1 MTGNY
6 VFLHCSIFKKI
17 MININE
23 KTTNDLQF
31 PTLLETLS
39 SICNTDIGKQKALEI
54 KPFKE
59 KEELMEALF
68 QTSEYVSS
76 FQNNNAIPNHGF
88 EVINHEIK
96 FLAIEDSFLEVGSF
110 RKIANISITVNTL
123 LLFLK
128 KFEEYYHN
136 LNKRAI
142 KVEYTKEIIALIE
155 DVVDKYGEIKDNASV
170 DLLNIRRNMNTVR
183 GKVNQSFGIALT
195 QYNSLG
201 YLDDIKESFV
211 QNRRVLAVLSMYRRK
226 VKGSILG
233 SSKTGSIAYI
243 EPETTLNY
251 SRELSN
257 LEYEEKE
264 EITKIL
270 KYLTD
275 RIRPYLPLIIEY
287 QEFLSDIDVT
297 AAKAKYAVKI
307 NAILPTITEERRL
320 YFKDAF
326 HPILFLNNKE
336 NKQVTYPQTIELES
350 NNRIIVISGPNA
362 GGKTI
367 SLKTVGL
374 LQLMLQS
381 GMLIPVHERSETFL
395 FDRILTDIGDNQSIE
410 NHLSTYSYRLKNMN
424 YFLKKC
430 NSKTL
435 FLIDEFGTGSDPE
448 LGGALAEIFLEEFYN
463 REAFGIITTHYSNLK
478 ILANELPFAMNANML
493 FDEKS
498 LEPMY
503 KLVLGQA
510 GSSFTF
516 EVAQKNGI
524 PFGLI
529 NRAKKKI
536 EGGKV
541 RFDKTIA
548 TLQKERS
555 KMEKTSQ
562 TLKEEELKAREEGK
576 KMENINIK
584 IKQKL
589 ESYQELYDSNQK
601 LIYIGQK
608 IDDLATKYFNRK
620 NKKELVAE
628 FLKIIEIENSKR
640 IKIST
645 KEVKAINEKKKEVIQ
660 EVSEKVEIIR
670 AEKKEKKLK
679 ANLVVE
685 KPKPVLKV
693 GDRVRMFDGK
703 SVGTI
708 DKIEKNK
715 ALVNYGVFTSTVNLE
730 ALELV
735 ESKKK

>member
-1 MTGNY
+1 MI
-6 VFLHCSIFKKI
+6 SIT
-17 MININE
+17 E
-23 KTTNDLQF
+23 KTLQDLQF
-31 PTLLETLS
+31 PTVLETIS
-39 SICNTDIGKQKALEI
+39 AICNTDIGKQKALEI
-54 KPFKE
+54 SPFKD
-59 KEELMEALF
+59 KETLIKVLH
-68 QTSEYVSS
+68 QTTEYLSS

-88 EVINHEIK
+88 DAISYEIK
-96 FLAIEDSFLEVGSF
+96 FLSIEDSFLEVGSF
-110 RKIANISITVNTL
+110 RKIATISETTNFL
-123 LLFLK
+123 LNYFK
-128 KFEEYYHN
+128 KFNDYYPN
-136 LNKRAI
+136 LNSKASDI
-142 KVEYTKEIIALIE
+142 ELTKDIINLV
-155 DVVDKYGEIKDNASV
+155 DVVVDKYGEIKDNASP
-170 DLLNIRRNMNTVR
+170 DLLHIRREMNTVR
-183 GKVNQSFGIALT
+183 GKVNQSFGVALT

-211 QNRRVLAVLSMYRRK
+211 QNRRVLAVMAMYRRK

-243 EPETTLNY
+243 EPETTLKY

-264 EITKIL
+264 EITRIL
-270 KYLTD
+270 KQLSNQ
-275 RIRPYLPLIIEY
+275 IRPFLPLLIQY
-287 QEFLSDIDVT
+287 QDFLSDIDVI
-297 AAKAKYAVKI
+297 AAKAKYATKI
-307 NAILPTITEERRL
+307 NAILPTITEDRRL
-320 YFKDAF
+320 FFRDAF
-326 HPILFLNNKE
+326 HPILYLNNKQKDE
-336 NKQVTYPQTIELES
+336 ITHPQTIELNQE
-350 NNRIIVISGPNA
+350 NRIIVISGPNA

-381 GMLIPVHERSETFL
+381 GILIPVHERSETFL

-430 NSKTL
+430 NKKTM

-448 LGGALAEIFLEEFYN
+448 LGGALAEIFLEEFYH

-478 ILANELPFAMNANML
+478 ILANELPFATNANML

-503 KLVLGQA
+503 KLALGQA

-524 PFGLI
+524 PYSLI

-536 EGGKV
+536 EVGKV

-555 KMEKTSQ
+555 KMEKTSIN
-562 TLKEEELKAREEGK
+562 LKEEETKAREESK
-576 KMENINIK
+576 KMETINLK

-601 LIYIGQK
+601 TIYLGQK
-608 IDDLATKYFNRK
+608 IETLADQYFNSK
-620 NKKELVAE
+620 NKKVVIAE
-628 FLKIIEIENSKR
+628 FLKIIEIEVSKR
-640 IKIST
+640 KKATPKETKAIIAKKNEVI
-645 KEVKAINEKKKEVIQ
+645 KEVET
-660 EVSEKVEIIR
+660 KVEAIR
-670 AEKKEKKLK
+670 VEKKEKKIK
-679 ANLVVE
+679 PIIE
-685 KPKPVLKV
+685 KPKPILKV

-703 SVGTI
+703 AVGSI
-708 DKIEKNK
+708 DSIEKNK
-715 ALVNYGVFTSTVNLE
+715 ATVNYGMFTSKVSIDL
-730 ALELV
+730 LELV
-735 ESKKK
+735 EAVKK

>member
-1 MTGNY
+1 MI
-6 VFLHCSIFKKI
+6 SIT
-17 MININE
+17 E
-23 KTTNDLQF
+23 KTLQDLQF
-31 PTLLETLS
+31 PTVLETLS
-39 SICNTDIGKQKALEI
+39 AICNTDIGKQKALEI
-54 KPFKE
+54 VPFKD
-59 KEELMEALF
+59 KESLMTALM
-68 QTSEYVSS
+68 QTSEYLSS

-88 EVINHEIK
+88 DTISYEIK
-96 FLAIEDSFLEVGSF
+96 FLGIEDSFLEVGSF
-110 RKIANISITVNTL
+110 RKIASISETTNTL
-123 LLFLK
+123 LQFFR
-128 KFEEYYHN
+128 KFEEYYPH
-136 LNKRAI
+136 LNTKASQ
-142 KVEYTKEIIALIE
+142 VELTKEIIKLIDE
-155 DVVDKYGEIKDNASV
+155 VVDKYGEIKDNASP
-170 DLLNIRRNMNTVR
+170 DLLNIRRDMNVVR
-183 GKVNQSFGIALT
+183 GKINQSFGMALT

-211 QNRRVLAVLSMYRRK
+211 QNRRVLAVLAMYRKK

-243 EPETTLNY
+243 EPETTLKY

-264 EITKIL
+264 EITRIL
-270 KYLTD
+270 KQLTNS
-275 RIRPYLPLIIEY
+275 IRYFLPLIIQY
-287 QEFLSDIDVT
+287 QDFLSDIDVI
-297 AAKAKYAVKI
+297 AAKAKYASRI
-307 NAILPTITEERRL
+307 NGNLPTITDTRRL
-320 YFKDAF
+320 YFRDAF
-326 HPILFLNNKE
+326 HPILYLT
-336 NKQVTYPQTIELES
+336 NKQKNEVTHPQTIELHQDS
-350 NNRIIVISGPNA
+350 RIIVISGPNA

-430 NSKTL
+430 NNKTL

-448 LGGALAEIFLEEFYN
+448 LGGALAEIFLEEFYH
-463 REAFGIITTHYSNLK
+463 REAFGIITTHYANLK
-478 ILANELPFAMNANML
+478 ILANELPFATNANML
-493 FDEKS
+493 FDEKT

-536 EGGKV
+536 EVGKV

-562 TLKEEELKAREEGK
+562 TLKEEESKAREESK
-576 KMENINIK
+576 KMESINAK

-601 LIYIGQK
+601 AIYLGQK
-608 IDDLATKYFNRK
+608 IDDLASKYFNTK
-620 NKKELVAE
+620 NKKELIGE
-628 FLKIIEIENSKR
+628 FLKLIEIENSKR
-640 IKIST
+640 IKTSS
-645 KEVKAINEKKKEVIQ
+645 KEEKAIIQKKKKVIEEVTVQ
-660 EVSEKVEIIR
+660 VEEIR
-670 AEKKEKKLK
+670 VAKKEKKLK
-679 ANLVVE
+679 ANLIVE
-685 KPKPVLKV
+685 KPKPILKI
-693 GDRVRMFDGK
+693 GDRVRMYDGK
-703 SVGTI
+703 AIGSI

-715 ALVNYGVFTSTVNLE
+715 AIVNYGVFTSTVSLE
-730 ALELV
+730 ALEFV
-735 ESKKK
+735 ESKK

>member
-1 MTGNY
+1 M
-6 VFLHCSIFKKI
+6 IFI
-17 MININE
+17 TE
-23 KTTNDLQF
+23 KTLQDLQF
-31 PTLLETLS
+31 PTVLETLS
-39 SICNTDIGKQKALEI
+39 AICNTDIGKQKALEI
-54 KPFKE
+54 TPFKD
-59 KEELMEALF
+59 KESLMEALL

-88 EVINHEIK
+88 DAITHEIK
-96 FLAIEDSFLEVGSF
+96 FLGIEDSFLEVGSF
-110 RKIANISITVNTL
+110 RKIANLSSTVNFL
-123 LLFLK
+123 LNFLR
-128 KFEEYYHN
+128 KFHDYYPN
-136 LNKRAI
+136 LNNRGAR
-142 KVEYTKEIIALIE
+142 VELTKDIITMVDE
-155 DVVDKYGEIKDNASV
+155 VVDKYGEIKDNASP
-170 DLLNIRRNMNTVR
+170 DLLNIRRDMNAVR
-183 GKVNQSFGIALT
+183 GKVNQSFGVALT

-201 YLDDIKESFV
+201 YLDDIRESFV

-243 EPETTLNY
+243 EPETTLKY

-264 EITKIL
+264 EITRIL
-270 KYLTD
+270 KQLSNK
-275 RIRPYLPLIIEY
+275 IRPFLDLLIEY
-287 QEFLSDIDVT
+287 QNFLSDVDVI
-297 AAKAKYAVKI
+297 AAKAKYANKI

-320 YFKDAF
+320 FFRDAF
-326 HPILFLNNKE
+326 HPILYLSNAEKNE
-336 NKQVTYPQTIELES
+336 VTYPQTIELEQE
-350 NNRIIVISGPNA
+350 NRIIVISGPNA

-430 NSKTL
+430 NKKTM

-448 LGGALAEIFLEEFYN
+448 LGGALAEIFLEEFYH

-478 ILANELPFAMNANML
+478 ILANELPCATNANML

-524 PFGLI
+524 PYSLI

-536 EGGKV
+536 EVGKV

-555 KMEKTSQ
+555 KLEKTSS
-562 TLKEEELKAREEGK
+562 TLKEEENKAREESK
-576 KMENINIK
+576 KMESINLK

-601 LIYIGQK
+601 TIYIGQK
-608 IDDLATKYFNRK
+608 IEDIAEKYFNNK
-620 NKKELVAE
+620 NKKDLIGE
-628 FLKIIEIENSKR
+628 FLKIVEIENSKR
-640 IKIST
+640 RKAT
-645 KEVKAINEKKKEVIQ
+645 AKESKVIAEKKKEVIN
-660 EVSEKVEIIR
+660 EVAVQVEEIR
-670 AEKKEKKLK
+670 AEKKAKKVK
-679 ANLVVE
+679 EVIE
-685 KPKPVLKV
+685 KPKPVLKL

-703 SVGTI
+703 AVGSI
-708 DKIEKNK
+708 DSIEKNK
-715 ALVNYGVFTSTVNLE
+715 ATVNYGLFTSKVSLDL
-730 ALELV
+730 LELV
-735 ESKKK
+735 EAVKK

>member
-1 MTGNY
+1 M
-6 VFLHCSIFKKI
+6 LIFKKI

-23 KTTNDLQF
+23 KTINDLQF

-39 SICNTDIGKQKALEI
+39 SICNTDIGKQKALKI

-59 KEELMEALF
+59 KEELMDALL

-128 KFEEYYHN
+128 KFEEYYPN

-275 RIRPYLPLIIEY
+275 RIRPYLSLIIEY

-320 YFKDAF
+320 FFKDAF
-326 HPILFLNNKE
+326 HPILYLNNKE
-336 NKQVTYPQTIELES
+336 NKLVTYPQTIELES

-562 TLKEEELKAREEGK
+562 TLKEEEMKAREEGK

-589 ESYQELYDSNQK
+589 ESYQELFDSNQK

-608 IDDLATKYFNRK
+608 IDDLASKYFNRK

-645 KEVKAINEKKKEVIQ
+645 KEVKAISDKKKEVIQ

-685 KPKPVLKV
+685 KPKPALKI

-703 SVGTI
+703 SIGTI

-730 ALELV
+730 ALEFV

>member
-1 MTGNY
+1 MI
-6 VFLHCSIFKKI
+6 SIT
-17 MININE
+17 E
-23 KTTNDLQF
+23 KTLQDLQF
-31 PTLLETLS
+31 PTVLETLS
-39 SICNTDIGKQKALEI
+39 AICNTDIGKQKALEI
-54 KPFKE
+54 TPFKD
-59 KEELMEALF
+59 KESLMEALL

-88 EVINHEIK
+88 DAITHEIK
-96 FLAIEDSFLEVGSF
+96 FLGIEDSFLEVGSF
-110 RKIANISITVNTL
+110 RKIANLSSTVNFL
-123 LLFLK
+123 LNFLR
-128 KFEEYYHN
+128 KFHDYYPN
-136 LNKRAI
+136 LNNRGAR
-142 KVEYTKEIIALIE
+142 VELTKDIIIMVDE
-155 DVVDKYGEIKDNASV
+155 VVDKYGEIKDNASP
-170 DLLNIRRNMNTVR
+170 DLLNIRREMNAVR
-183 GKVNQSFGIALT
+183 GKVNQSFGVALT

-201 YLDDIKESFV
+201 YLDDIRESFV
-211 QNRRVLAVLSMYRRK
+211 QNRRVLAVLAMYRRK

-243 EPETTLNY
+243 EPETTLKY

-264 EITKIL
+264 EITRIL
-270 KYLTD
+270 KQLSNK
-275 RIRPYLPLIIEY
+275 IRPFLDLLIEY
-287 QEFLSDIDVT
+287 QNFLSDVDVI
-297 AAKAKYAVKI
+297 AAKAKYANKI

-320 YFKDAF
+320 YFRDAF
-326 HPILFLNNKE
+326 HPILYLSNAEKNE
-336 NKQVTYPQTIELES
+336 VTYPQTIELEQE
-350 NNRIIVISGPNA
+350 NRIIVISGPNA

-430 NSKTL
+430 NKKTM

-448 LGGALAEIFLEEFYN
+448 LGGALAEIFLEEFYH

-478 ILANELPFAMNANML
+478 ILANELPCATNANML

-524 PFGLI
+524 PYSLI

-536 EGGKV
+536 EVGKV

-555 KMEKTSQ
+555 KLEKTSS
-562 TLKEEELKAREEGK
+562 TLKEEENKAREESK
-576 KMENINIK
+576 KMESINLK

-601 LIYIGQK
+601 TIYIGQK
-608 IDDLATKYFNRK
+608 IEDIAEKYFNNK
-620 NKKELVAE
+620 NKKDLIGE
-628 FLKIIEIENSKR
+628 FLKIVEIENSKR
-640 IKIST
+640 RKATAKET
-645 KEVKAINEKKKEVIQ
+645 KVIAEKKKEVIN
-660 EVSEKVEIIR
+660 EVAVQVEEIR
-670 AEKKEKKLK
+670 AEKKAKKVK
-679 ANLVVE
+679 EVIE
-685 KPKPVLKV
+685 KPKPVLKL

-703 SVGTI
+703 AVGSI
-708 DKIEKNK
+708 DSIEKNK
-715 ALVNYGVFTSTVNLE
+715 ATVNYGLFTSKVSLDL
-730 ALELV
+730 LELV
-735 ESKKK
+735 EAVKK

>member
-1 MTGNY
+1 MI
-6 VFLHCSIFKKI
+6 SIT
-17 MININE
+17 E
-23 KTTNDLQF
+23 KTLQDLQF
-31 PTLLETLS
+31 PTVLETLS
-39 SICNTDIGKQKALEI
+39 TICNTDIGKQKALEI
-54 KPFKE
+54 VPLKDKDT
-59 KEELMEALF
+59 LMEALL

-88 EVINHEIK
+88 EAITHEIK
-96 FLAIEDSFLEVGSF
+96 FLSIEDSFLEVGSF
-110 RKIANISITVNTL
+110 RKIANLSTTVNFML
-123 LLFLK
+123 NFLR
-128 KFEEYYHN
+128 KFHDYYPN
-136 LNKRAI
+136 LNTRAA
-142 KVEYTKEIIALIE
+142 KVAFTKDIITMV
-155 DVVDKYGEIKDNASV
+155 DQVVDKYGEIKDSASP
-170 DLLNIRRNMNTVR
+170 DLLNIRRDMNVVR
-183 GKVNQSFGIALT
+183 GKVNQSFGMAMS

-264 EITKIL
+264 EVTRIL
-270 KYLTD
+270 KQLSNS
-275 RIRPYLPLIIEY
+275 IRPFLDVLIEY
-287 QEFLSDIDVT
+287 QNFLSDIDVI
-297 AAKAKYAVKI
+297 AAKAKYANKI
-307 NAILPTITEERRL
+307 NAILPTITENRRM
-320 YFKDAF
+320 YFRDAF
-326 HPILFLNNKE
+326 HPILLLSNKE
-336 NKQVTYPQTIELES
+336 KNEITYPQTIELEQE
-350 NNRIIVISGPNA
+350 NRIIVISGPNA

-430 NSKTL
+430 NTKTL

-448 LGGALAEIFLEEFYN
+448 LGGALAEIFLEEFYH

-478 ILANELPFAMNANML
+478 ILANELPFATNANML

-516 EVAQKNGI
+516 EVALKNGI
-524 PFGLI
+524 PYSLI

-536 EGGKV
+536 EVGKV

-555 KMEKTSQ
+555 KLEKTSL
-562 TLKEEELKAREEGK
+562 TLKEEETKAREEGK
-576 KMENINIK
+576 KMETINVK

-601 LIYIGQK
+601 TIYVGQK
-608 IDDLATKYFNRK
+608 IEDLTAKYFNNK
-620 NKKELVAE
+620 NKKELIGE
-628 FLKIIEIENSKR
+628 FLKLVEIENSKR
-640 IKIST
+640 KKATAKESQILAEKKQEVI
-645 KEVKAINEKKKEVIQ
+645 KEVSVQ
-660 EVSEKVEIIR
+660 VEEIR
-670 AEKKEKKLK
+670 AEKKAKKVK
-679 ANLVVE
+679 EVVE
-685 KPKPVLKV
+685 KPKPILKL

-703 SVGTI
+703 AVGSI
-708 DKIEKNK
+708 DAIERNR
-715 ALVNYGVFTSTVNLE
+715 ATVNYGLFTSKVSLDL
-730 ALELV
+730 LELV
-735 ESKKK
+735 EAVKK

>member
-1 MTGNY
+1 MI
-6 VFLHCSIFKKI
+6 SIT
-17 MININE
+17 E
-23 KTTNDLQF
+23 KTLQDLQF
-31 PTLLETLS
+31 PTVLETIS
-39 SICNTDIGKQKALEI
+39 AICNTDIGKQKALEI
-54 KPFKE
+54 TPFKD
-59 KEELMEALF
+59 KETLMQALM

-88 EVINHEIK
+88 DAITHEIK

-110 RKIANISITVNTL
+110 RKIATISSTVNFL
-123 LLFLK
+123 LSFLR
-128 KFEEYYHN
+128 KFEDYYPN
-136 LNKRAI
+136 INARASQ
-142 KVEYTKEIIALIE
+142 VELTKEIITMVDE
-155 DVVDKYGEIKDNASV
+155 VVDKYGEIKDNASP
-170 DLLNIRRNMNTVR
+170 DLLNIRRSMNAVR
-183 GKVNQSFGIALT
+183 GKVNQSFGTALT
-195 QYNSLG
+195 QYNALG

-211 QNRRVLAVLSMYRRK
+211 QNRRVLAVLAMYRRK

-243 EPETTLNY
+243 EPEATLQY

-264 EITKIL
+264 EITRIL
-270 KYLTD
+270 KQLSNY
-275 RIRPYLPLIIEY
+275 IRPYLPLLIKY
-287 QEFLSDIDVT
+287 QDFLSDIDVI
-297 AAKAKYAVKI
+297 AAKAKYANKI
-307 NAILPTITEERRL
+307 NGILPTITEERRL
-320 YFKDAF
+320 YFRDAF
-326 HPILFLNNKE
+326 HPILYLNNKQKNE
-336 NKQVTYPQTIELES
+336 ITHPQTIELSQES
-350 NNRIIVISGPNA
+350 RIIVISGPNA

-381 GMLIPVHERSETFL
+381 GMLIPVLERSETFL

-430 NSKTL
+430 NRKTM

-448 LGGALAEIFLEEFYN
+448 LGGALAEIFLEEFYH

-478 ILANELPFAMNANML
+478 ILANELPFATNANML

-503 KLVLGQA
+503 KLALGQA

-516 EVAQKNGI
+516 EVALKNGI
-524 PFGLI
+524 PFSLI

-536 EGGKV
+536 EVGKV

-562 TLKEEELKAREEGK
+562 TLKEEETKAREEGK
-576 KMENINIK
+576 KMETINVK

-601 LIYIGQK
+601 TIYIGQK
-608 IDDLATKYFNRK
+608 IEDISEKYFNNK
-620 NKKELVAE
+620 NKKELLGE

-640 IKIST
+640 KKATT
-645 KEVKAINEKKKEVIQ
+645 KETKALIEKKKEVIQ
-660 EVSEKVEIIR
+660 EVTFQVEEIR
-670 AEKKEKKLK
+670 KEKKEKKLK
-679 ANLVVE
+679 VVVE
-685 KPKPVLKV
+685 KPKPILKV

-703 SVGTI
+703 AVGTI
-708 DKIEKNK
+708 DSIEKNK
-715 ALVNYGVFTSTVNLE
+715 VTVNYGVFTSKVSLE
-730 ALELV
+730 ALEFV
-735 ESKKK
+735 EAGKK

>member
-1 MTGNY
+1 
-6 VFLHCSIFKKI
+6 
-17 MININE
+17 MITITE
-23 KTTNDLQF
+23 KTLQDLQF
-31 PTLLETLS
+31 PTILDTLS
-39 SICNTDIGKQKALEI
+39 AICNTEIGKQKALEI
-54 KPFKE
+54 IPFQDK
-59 KEELMEALF
+59 KTLMDALME
-68 QTSEYVSS
+68 TSEYVSS

-88 EVINHEIK
+88 DAIHHEIR

-110 RKIANISITVNTL
+110 RKIATLSETVNVL
-123 LLFLK
+123 LHYFK
-128 KFEEYYHN
+128 KFEDYYPH
-136 LNKRAI
+136 LNKRAFQ
-142 KVEYTKEIIALIE
+142 VELTKSISIMVDDI
-155 DVVDKYGEIKDNASV
+155 VDKYGEIKDNASP
-170 DLLNIRRNMNTVR
+170 DLLNIRRDMNVVR
-183 GKVNQSFGIALT
+183 GKVNQSFGMALT

-211 QNRRVLAVLSMYRRK
+211 QNRRVLAVLAMYRRK

-243 EPETTLNY
+243 EPETTIKY

-264 EITKIL
+264 EITRIL
-270 KYLTD
+270 KQLTNA
-275 RIRPYLPLIIEY
+275 IRPFLPLLIQY
-287 QEFLSDIDVT
+287 QDFLSDIDVI

-307 NAILPTITEERRL
+307 NGILPTITEERRL
-320 YFKDAF
+320 YFRDAF
-326 HPILFLNNKE
+326 HPILYLNNKQTNE
-336 NKQVTYPQTIELES
+336 VTLPQTVELNQE
-350 NNRIIVISGPNA
+350 NRIIVISGPNA

-367 SLKTVGL
+367 SLKTIGL

-430 NSKTL
+430 NSKTM

-448 LGGALAEIFLEEFYN
+448 LGGALAEIFLEEFYH

-478 ILANELPFAMNANML
+478 ILANELPFATNANML
-493 FDEKS
+493 FDEKT
-498 LEPMY
+498 LEPLY
-503 KLVLGQA
+503 QLVLGQA

-536 EGGKV
+536 EVGKV

-562 TLKEEELKAREEGK
+562 NLKFEETKAREEGM
-576 KMENINIK
+576 KMETINIK

-601 LIYIGQK
+601 IIYIGQK
-608 IDDLATKYFNRK
+608 IEDIAEKYFNTK
-620 NKKELVAE
+620 NKKELIGE
-628 FLKIIEIENSKR
+628 FLKIVEVENSKR
-640 IKIST
+640 KKASA
-645 KEVKAINEKKKEVIQ
+645 KEIAAKQVKKKEVIQ
-660 EVSEKVEIIR
+660 EVIVQVEEIR
-670 AEKKEKKLK
+670 VAKKEKKLK
-679 ANLVVE
+679 ANLVIE
-685 KPKPVLKV
+685 KPKPILKI

-703 SVGTI
+703 AVGTI
-708 DKIEKNK
+708 DVIEKNK
-715 ALVNYGVFTSTVNLE
+715 ATVNYGVFTSKVSLE

-735 ESKKK
+735 EAKKK

>member
-1 MTGNY
+1 MI
-6 VFLHCSIFKKI
+6 SIT
-17 MININE
+17 E
-23 KTTNDLQF
+23 KTLQDLQF
-31 PTLLETLS
+31 PTVLETIS
-39 SICNTDIGKQKALEI
+39 EICNTDIGKQKALEI
-54 KPFKE
+54 IPFRDKE
-59 KEELMEALF
+59 SLMRALM

-88 EVINHEIK
+88 DAITYEIK
-96 FLAIEDSFLEVGSF
+96 FLAIEDSFLEVGGF
-110 RKIANISITVNTL
+110 RKIATISETSNFLLNYFNKFNDYYPNLHSKSSGITL
-123 LLFLK
+123 
-128 KFEEYYHN
+128 
-136 LNKRAI
+136 
-142 KVEYTKEIIALIE
+142 TKEIVILI
-155 DVVDKYGEIKDNASV
+155 DAIVDKYGEIKDNASPE
-170 DLLNIRRNMNTVR
+170 LLNIRRNMNVVR
-183 GKVNQSFGIALT
+183 GKMNQSFGIALT
-195 QYNSLG
+195 HYNGLN
-201 YLDDIKESFV
+201 YLDDIRESFV

-243 EPETTLNY
+243 EPEATLNY

-264 EITKIL
+264 EITRIL
-270 KYLTD
+270 KQLSNAV
-275 RIRPYLPLIIEY
+275 RPFLPLFIQY
-287 QEFLSDIDVT
+287 QDFLSDIDVI
-297 AAKAKYAVKI
+297 AAKAKYANRI
-307 NAILPTITEERRL
+307 NGILPTITEERRL
-320 YFKDAF
+320 YFRDAY
-326 HPILFLNNKE
+326 HPILYLNNKQKKE
-336 NKQVTYPQTIELES
+336 ITHPQTIELNQE
-350 NNRIIVISGPNA
+350 NRIIVISGPNA

-367 SLKTVGL
+367 SMKTVGL

-430 NSKTL
+430 NSKTM

-448 LGGALAEIFLEEFYN
+448 LGGALAEIFLEEFYH

-478 ILANELPFAMNANML
+478 ILANELPFATNANML

-503 KLVLGQA
+503 KLALGQA

-516 EVAQKNGI
+516 EVALKNGI
-524 PFGLI
+524 PFSLI

-536 EGGKV
+536 EVGKV

-562 TLKEEELKAREEGK
+562 MLKEEETKARAEGK
-576 KMENINIK
+576 KMETINVK

-601 LIYIGQK
+601 TIYIGQK
-608 IDDLATKYFNRK
+608 IEDIAEKYFNNK
-620 NKKELVAE
+620 NKKDLIGE

-640 IKIST
+640 IKAT
-645 KEVKAINEKKKEVIQ
+645 PKETKAIIEKKKEIIE
-660 EVSEKVEIIR
+660 EVTVVVEEIR
-670 AEKKEKKLK
+670 QEKKEKKLK
-679 ANLVVE
+679 PIIE
-685 KPKPVLKV
+685 KPKAILKV
-693 GDRVRMFDGK
+693 GDRVRMLDGK
-703 SVGTI
+703 SVGSI

-715 ALVNYGVFTSTVNLE
+715 AVVNYGVFTSKVSLDELE
-730 ALELV
+730 FV
-735 ESKKK
+735 EAGKK